1 MNCGL
6 CVTMTCRGDTGSSVD
21 TDALL
26 WWGMLIMKEQG
37 AYANS
42 QFCCEPK
49 TAFFFFSF
57 LLFSFFYINLFI
69 LIGG

>member
-1 MNCGL
+1 M
-6 CVTMTCRGDTGSSVD
+6 TMTCRGDTGSPVD

-26 WWGMLIMKEQG
+26 WWGMLIMREQG

-49 TAFFFFSF
+49 TALFFF
-57 LLFSFFYINLFI
+57 LLFSFFFNINLFI